1 MKLMKVFELNVRNL
15 MKAQMINQREL
26 AKKTEISEVALSRY
40 LSGER
45 VPKITTVRSIADAL
59 GTTIGQLCTEN
70 SDPCMCKNQL
80 NTKESS
86 NKLLIESLNVIQQ
99 IPKIIANLE
108 NEAKNSKEN
117 QARAQAY
124 QEASAIVKSLL
135 S

>member
-1 MKLMKVFELNVRNL
+1 
-15 MKAQMINQREL
+15 
-26 AKKTEISEVALSRY
+26 
-40 LSGER
+40 
-45 VPKITTVRSIADAL
+45 
-59 GTTIGQLCTEN
+59 
-70 SDPCMCKNQL
+70 MCKNQL